1 MQGANKRVYCCV
13 CNKKMAVSIPRSR
26 SEDVLKVK
34 PVLAQ
39 GGGKDGST
47 LSASSPELRSMLVST
62 LS

>member
-1 MQGANKRVYCCV
+1 MYIVAFVT
-13 CNKKMAVSIPRSR
+13 KKMAVSIPRSR